1 MVKREELLAMI
12 DQCLYSSGESS
23 AAVFYTEYK
32 EVVNSSLL
40 ETEEKEDCNQVL
52 SYLLKGSIDHLHVLR
67 ALKEETTKDGETFY

>member
-12 DQCLYSSGESS
+12 DQCLYNSGESY

-40 ETEEKEDCNQVL
+40 EAGEKEDCNRVL

-67 ALKEETTKDGETFY
+67 ALKEATTKDGKTSY